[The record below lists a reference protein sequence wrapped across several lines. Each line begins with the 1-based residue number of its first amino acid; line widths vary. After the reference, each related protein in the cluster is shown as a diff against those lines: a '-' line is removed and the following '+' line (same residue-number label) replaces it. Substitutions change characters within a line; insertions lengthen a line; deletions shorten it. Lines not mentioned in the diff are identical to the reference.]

1 MITHDT
7 PAALDARPNSLKIS
21 KIGFFFKEVL
31 GASAEVRPS
40 SETPQMHGQG
50 KCQR

>member
-7 PAALDARPNSLKIS
+7 PAALDARPNLLKIS
-21 KIGFFFKEVL
+21 KSAFFKEMP

-40 SETPQMHGQG
+40 SESRQMHGQG
-50 KCQR
+50 KWQR